1 MYTHFSAAWQKMKN
15 QKPREVWAVL
25 TGEIQWTADM
35 TCIFIKGAIAAD
47 GMEAAAEH
55 DFSEKLGRKHRG

>member
-1 MYTHFSAAWQKMKN
+1 
-15 QKPREVWAVL
+15 
-25 TGEIQWTADM
+25 M

-55 DFSEKLGRKHRG
+55 IDFSEKLWQKLQEDKDQYFPEQEIVGWFLHSLR